1 MMPRF
6 RSLSLLIPALL
17 MALTA
22 CHSPSAGSEEEP
34 LTLLATPETAAAE
47 PSTSSIRQFIG
58 GPDNTMTTDA
68 ITPVPIPPAPAGEEP
83 IPIPPAAV
91 EGGPTPIPP
100 APAAPGEPGQAD
112 AEAVVSSTGVVG
124 RGTAPSGQP
133 GSVVSVM
140 PGATTVE
147 GEGVATT
154 ALGPQ
159 NVVVPQ
165 VLYRHDALGLE
176 LRLPANW
183 VEVPPAGQVTVE
195 KLAPMAQVWF
205 HDRDMVAAGTAALE
219 PPRLIVSLYANPG
232 GLAPA
237 DWLTANGLIGS
248 DDEVRTLTVAGQT
261 AVQVCSQQLL
271 APGCSLYIARQNRM
285 YRFVF
290 PTVPDEALLAGL
302 RFVP

>member
-1 MMPRF
+1 M
-6 RSLSLLIPALL
+6 
-17 MALTA
+17 
-22 CHSPSAGSEEEP
+22 
-34 LTLLATPETAAAE
+34 
-47 PSTSSIRQFIG
+47 SSMQRFIG
-58 GPDNTMTTDA
+58 GPDNAVTADA
-68 ITPVPIPPAPAGEEP
+68 TAPAPAGEAPVPIPPAP
-83 IPIPPAAV
+83 V

-112 AEAVVSSTGVVG
+112 PEAVVSSTGVVVQ
-124 RGTAPSGQP
+124 GTAPSGQP
-133 GSVVSVM
+133 GSAVSVM
-140 PGATTVE
+140 PGATAVE
-147 GEGVATT
+147 SEGVVS

-159 NVVVPQ
+159 NVAVPQ

-176 LRLPANW
+176 LRVPANW
-183 VEVPPAGQVTVE
+183 VEIPPAGQVTVE

-219 PPRLIVSLYANPG
+219 PPRLIINLYANPG

-237 DWLTANGLIGS
+237 DWLTTNGLIGS
-248 DDEVRTLTVAGQT
+248 HDEVKTLTVAGQT

-271 APGCSLYIARQNRM
+271 APACSLYIARQDRM